1 VAEATHFSGWDIG
14 GAHLKVSRCD
24 QHGQLINSIELA
36 CPLWQGI
43 NSLADSLRQALNQLG
58 NQADRHFITLTG
70 ESADCFVNRQQGVID
85 ILNAVAEY
93 LAAENCQVFSQSQS
107 WLNLA
112 DAKQHWQQVA
122 AMNWLATASWLAKHY
137 SEALLIDIG
146 STTTDIIAINDGQ
159 PQLQAFTDQG
169 RLQSGELVYSGVIRT
184 PLMALAQQIPFAGQ
198 LQKVANEVFAT
209 TADIWR
215 LLDKLPENISDR
227 SADGQSWQAAN
238 CRQRLA
244 RMVGSDADNYPDNN
258 WHQLAQ
264 WYGQQQIQQIHE
276 SCQQVINDKLSL
288 TAQAPVIG
296 AGIGRFMAADIA
308 TILARPYLDM
318 ADLQVGEKAAIA
330 APASALALL
339 GWHQFA

>member
-1 VAEATHFSGWDIG
+1 MAEPIHFSGWDIG

-24 QHGQLINSIELA
+24 QHGQLINSIELP

-43 NSLADSLRQALNQLG
+43 NGLADSLSQALSQLG
-58 NQADRHFITLTG
+58 NLTDRHFITLTG
-70 ESADCFVNRQQGVID
+70 ESADCFTNRQQGVTD
-85 ILNAVAEY
+85 ILNMVAEH
-93 LAAENCQVFSQSQS
+93 LVAESCQVFSQSQS
-107 WLNLA
+107 WLNLT

-122 AMNWLATASWLAKHY
+122 SMNWLATASWLAKHY
-137 SEALLIDIG
+137 SDALLIDIG
-146 STTTDIIAINDGQ
+146 STTTDIIAITDGQ

-215 LLDKLPENISDR
+215 LLDKLPDNISDR
-227 SADGQSWQAAN
+227 SADGQSWQATQ

-244 RMVGSDADNYPDNN
+244 RMVGSDAENHPDSD
-258 WHQLAQ
+258 WQQLAQ
-264 WYGQQQIQQIHE
+264 WYGQQQIQQIYA
-276 SCQQVINDKLSL
+276 SCQQVINSQISR
-288 TAQAPVIG
+288 TTQAPVIG
-296 AGIGRFMAADIA
+296 AGIGRFLAAEIA
-308 TILARPYLDM
+308 TLSVRPYLDM
-318 ADLQVGEKAAIA
+318 ADLQVGEPAAVA

>member
-1 VAEATHFSGWDIG
+1 MAEATHFSGWDIG

-24 QHGQLINSIELA
+24 RHGQLINSIELA

-43 NSLADSLRQALNQLG
+43 NGLADSLCQALNQLG
-58 NQADRHFITLTG
+58 NQTDRHFITLTG
-70 ESADCFVNRQQGVID
+70 ESADCFANRQQGVTE
-85 ILNAVAEY
+85 ILNAVAEQ
-93 LAAENCQVFSQSQS
+93 LPAENCQVFSQSQT
-107 WLNLA
+107 WLDLT

-122 AMNWLATASWLAKHY
+122 SMNWLATASWLAKHY
-137 SEALLIDIG
+137 SDALLIDIG
-146 STTTDIIAINDGQ
+146 STTTDIITITDGQ

-215 LLDKLPENISDR
+215 LLNKLPDNVSDR

-244 RMVGSDADNYPDNN
+244 RMVGSDAENYPDSD
-258 WHQLAQ
+258 WQQLAQ
-264 WYGQQQIQQIHE
+264 WYGQQQIQQIYA
-276 SCQQVINDKLSL
+276 SCQQVIKSQISL
-288 TAQAPVIG
+288 TTPAPIIG
-296 AGIGRFMAADIA
+296 AGVGRFLAAEIA
-308 TILARPYLDM
+308 ALTARPYLDM
-318 ADLQVGEKAAIA
+318 ANLQVGEPAAIA

>member
-1 VAEATHFSGWDIG
+1 MAEATHFSGWDIG

>member
-1 VAEATHFSGWDIG
+1 MADTIHFSGWDIG

-24 QHGQLINSIELA
+24 QHGQLISSIELP

-43 NSLADSLRQALNQLG
+43 DGLADSLRQALRQLD
-58 NQADRHFITLTG
+58 NHADRHFITLTG
-70 ESADCFVNRQQGVID
+70 ESADCFANRQQGVTD
-85 ILNAVAEY
+85 IINAVAEQ
-93 LAAENCQVFSQSQS
+93 LPAANCQVFSQSQT
-107 WLNLA
+107 WLDLT

-122 AMNWLATASWLAKHY
+122 SMNWLATASWLAKHY
-137 SEALLIDIG
+137 SDALLIDIG
-146 STTTDIIAINDGQ
+146 STTTDIIAITDGQ

-215 LLDKLPENISDR
+215 LLDKLPDNISDR
-227 SADGQSWQAAN
+227 SADGQNWGAAH

-244 RMVGSDADNYPDNN
+244 RMVGSDAENYPESH
-258 WHQLAQ
+258 WQQLAQ
-264 WYGQQQIQQIHE
+264 WYGQQQIQQIYA
-276 SCQQVINDKLSL
+276 SCQQIINSQRSL
-288 TAQAPVIG
+288 TTQAPVIG
-296 AGIGRFMAADIA
+296 AGIGRFLAAEIA
-308 TILARPYLDM
+308 VLLGRLYLDM
-318 ADLQVGEKAAIA
+318 ADLQVGEPAAIA
-330 APASALALL
+330 APASAMALL